1 MHLFSTAMSSGSR
14 LAGGMRI
21 GRLVG
26 GVLSLQMLAQ
36 VLMFLSGLLLLRWLS
51 VEQYAQYT
59 VAFGFLATLSALVD
73 MGVPVA
79 VMPLIGDRAGDRK
92 VFGGYLRAAL
102 HLRTR
107 VVAVVLPISAIAF
120 LWLTADH
127 DWGVQVQA
135 GLFAAV
141 ALGLLARAIVDIF
154 SLPLL
159 MNEAYRSYYS
169 PQISTAIVRIASQGL
184 LQLTRALTSV
194 TASLVNAVTVLANGV
209 LYRRAAA
216 GRIELPERADPE
228 RIREIRRMV
237 APLLPGLIFYA
248 FQSQITILLV
258 AIFGRADSIAQ
269 VGALTRLGALFVIL
283 GGINQVLVAPRFP
296 QIPRELLVRRILQV
310 TCAAAALGAVL
321 TAIAFL
327 VPEPLLFLLGPQYDG
342 LRLEVGWYVAG
353 ASLAFFGATL
363 YAMNLGRRF
372 IWWWSTALSLSLILA
387 TQIAAA
393 TVLDL
398 GDTLD
403 LQYFAVLTG
412 AAASLAQI
420 PPLVRGLR
428 RGPRAV

>member
-1 MHLFSTAMSSGSR
+1 MQ
-14 LAGGMRI
+14 
-21 GRLVG
+21 V
-26 GVLSLQMLAQ
+26 LAQ

-51 VEQYAQYT
+51 VEEYAQYT
-59 VAFGFLATLSALVD
+59 VAFGFVATLSALVD

-79 VMPLIGDRAGDRK
+79 VMPLIGDRAGDRG

-107 VVAVVLPISAIAF
+107 VVAVVLPLSAVVFFA
-120 LWLTADH
+120 LTADRG
-127 DWGVQVQA
+127 WGVKVQV

-169 PQISTAIVRIASQGL
+169 PQISTAIARVGTQGL

-194 TASLVNAVTVLANGV
+194 TASLVNAATVLANGV

-216 GRIELPERADPE
+216 GRIELPARADPE
-228 RIREIRRMV
+228 RTREIRRMV

-258 AIFGRADSIAQ
+258 SVFGETDAIAQ
-269 VGALTRLGALFVIL
+269 VGALGRLGALFVIL
-283 GGINQVLVAPRFP
+283 GSVTQVLVAPRFP
-296 QIPRELLVRRILQV
+296 QIPREQLVPRILQV
-310 TCAAAALGAVL
+310 TGAAATLGAVL

-327 VPEPLLFLLGPQYDG
+327 VPQPLLFLLGPQYDG

-372 IWWWSTALSLSLILA
+372 IWWWSTALSLGLILA
-387 TQIAAA
+387 TQVAAA
-393 TVLDL
+393 SALDL

-412 AAASLAQI
+412 AAASVAQV
-420 PPLVRGLR
+420 PPLLRGLR
-428 RGPRAV
+428 HGPRPI